1 MRLDHYQKAPQSLR
15 NKIELLLSRLEATVT
30 QESKAAF
37 AKIIRTNPNL
47 HIYSLGIFYN
57 SSSWDYVLPTFASE
71 EGLQYVAES
80 YSFDCVDKVKEK
92 KIALR
97 WSVCDSPHHDDD
109 ALLYMM
115 PITTLLLQQL
125 SSTLDE
131 ADPMYNR
138 YQWPNIYIGNYGL
151 FYEFLSHIYELIQR
165 AVRLGLRE
173 VWKTPVFRDFFIA
186 NQCALTLNTDG
197 LANDDLLNHIKR
209 LNTEATYNKLKK
221 ELEQNTSK
229 LKT

>member
-1 MRLDHYQKAPQSLR
+1 MSLDHYKNAPQSLR
-15 NKIELLLSRLEATVT
+15 NKIELLLSRLEAAVT
-30 QESKAAF
+30 QESKVAF
-37 AKIIRTNPNL
+37 AKIITTNPNL
-47 HIYSLGIFYN
+47 HIYSLGLFYN
-57 SSSWDYVLPTFASE
+57 SDSWDYVLPTFASE
-71 EGLQYVAES
+71 EGLQYIAEN
-80 YSFDCVDKVKEK
+80 YSFDCADKVKAK

-138 YQWPNIYIGNYGL
+138 YQWPNIYIGNYDL

-173 VWKTPVFRDFFIA
+173 VWKTPAFRDFFIA
-186 NQCALTLNTDG
+186 NQCALTLNTDA
-197 LANDDLLNHIKR
+197 LAKDDLLNHIKR

-221 ELEQNTSK
+221 ELEES
-229 LKT
+229 